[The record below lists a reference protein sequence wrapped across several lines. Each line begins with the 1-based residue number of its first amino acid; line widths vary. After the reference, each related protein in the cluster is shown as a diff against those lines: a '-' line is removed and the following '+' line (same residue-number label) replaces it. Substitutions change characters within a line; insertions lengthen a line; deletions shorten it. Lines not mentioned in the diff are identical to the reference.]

1 MGENK
6 KKTDFDA
13 VLFAASDSLVQ
24 QESDYL
30 ESMDVSEVRV
40 PEKTEKRILRKMRNH
55 GKTPVLRKC
64 VDAFRNVAAVLV
76 LAGCLS
82 VMVAH
87 GVGSLRGDI
96 WSFVV
101 KQVGADTYVY
111 LETTAKVPSY
121 IKEFKS
127 LGIKPEGLVEK
138 VLWQEYDKQIISYF
152 RYEDDR
158 SYDYLYSFTQR
169 PVTKDPIA
177 ISSTQEYTK
186 VEINGREALFSE
198 QVKGRIK
205 LTWHDDEYLYSLVC
219 RDENVTLEELIK
231 MAESVE

>member
-55 GKTPVLRKC
+55 GKTPVFRKC
-64 VDAFRNVAAVLV
+64 VDAFRNAAAVLV
-76 LAGCLS
+76 LVGCLS

-87 GVGSLRGDI
+87 GVDSLRGDI

-111 LETTAKVPSY
+111 LETTAKVPGY

-127 LGIKPEGLVEK
+127 LGIKPEGLIEK
-138 VLWQEYDKQIISYF
+138 VLWQEYDLQIICYYQ
-152 RYEDDR
+152 YEDDR
-158 SYDYLYSFTQR
+158 FYDDIYSFFQSPITKE
-169 PVTKDPIA
+169 PVSA
-177 ISSTQEYTK
+177 SSTQEYTK
-186 VEINGREALFSE
+186 VEINGREALLIE
-198 QVKGRIK
+198 QVKGRRK